1 MQSERRDWIQRRSGP
16 STNRQRRS
24 RQQEFPSLPGSG
36 SSAQRFKVAIVEQV
50 DAEGYKREVVNGA
63 DDRGWRNILG
73 VVGRQQGDV
82 LLLQPRN
89 HRRVE
94 PGVFAARGSSPQIWP
109 NFFPACPNAG
119 TDEEGVTGL
128 DLQSGLFQPRLDILD
143 INWRARLEILH
154 SFHQRDVDQNSTGEN
169 PILQVVNR
177 VPGVTI
183 RLLDLFG
190 V

>member
-1 MQSERRDWIQRRSGP
+1 MRSRMLRVTSTGETFLLRINSLNSVRLRNPRSLFGELLCIQLERRDWIQRRSGP
-16 STNRQRRS
+16 SANRQRRS

-109 NFFPACPNAG
+109 NFFPA
-119 TDEEGVTGL
+119 
-128 DLQSGLFQPRLDILD
+128 
-143 INWRARLEILH
+143 
-154 SFHQRDVDQNSTGEN
+154 
-169 PILQVVNR
+169 
-177 VPGVTI
+177 
-183 RLLDLFG
+183 
-190 V
+190 